1 MACGATNYIFLYSVL
16 FLGLISASIK
26 SIRAEES
33 SLPSISASSSSS
45 STPNPL
51 VATTLGNLFRQARS
65 EHYYTARY
73 GSDGSSVSSGAIGVR
88 AEPEHRDAAYYE
100 QRCITCDSNKS
111 PPAYRGWKPRM
122 RHDYY
127 EDDLEGRR
135 YRDRYD
141 DYYDRERGYE
151 YERPRTHAMTLDYD
165 RKPAYDYDRPKMPYD
180 YDREPYRPDPAR
192 PLPYH
197 GRYDMLM
204 GRDRPYDMRYDRNYD
219 RFADRGNGYDNLD
232 QRHTGYQ
239 YEPYDRRPSDEP
251 PRYDRYNR
259 YQPNRGY
266 ENDNWDPYERNYR
279 RRPYYDDRYD
289 WYDRYPAR
297 GGLDSRGHYSSSTW
311 GPGYD
316 RGYASAW
323 NYMGHRDTW
332 RAPGRDRDTGDNWK
346 DLNPRER
353 EPGSYRPRDYFY
365 DSTVP
370 PGGMRGTSYLY
381 DRAESSTK
389 PDSTER
395 DKPTSSPQVQNNN
408 KVYKD

>member
-1 MACGATNYIFLYSVL
+1 MEKGESVYYVGVVMRWWCFDKRKYIVL

-100 QRCITCDSNKS
+100 QQ
-111 PPAYRGWKPRM
+111 
-122 RHDYY
+122 
-127 EDDLEGRR
+127 GRR

-165 RKPAYDYDRPKMPYD
+165 RKPAYDYDRPKMP
-180 YDREPYRPDPAR
+180 
-192 PLPYH
+192 
-197 GRYDMLM
+197 YDMLM

-332 RAPGRDRDTGDNWK
+332 RAPGRDRDTG
-346 DLNPRER
+346 
-353 EPGSYRPRDYFY
+353 SYRPRDYFY